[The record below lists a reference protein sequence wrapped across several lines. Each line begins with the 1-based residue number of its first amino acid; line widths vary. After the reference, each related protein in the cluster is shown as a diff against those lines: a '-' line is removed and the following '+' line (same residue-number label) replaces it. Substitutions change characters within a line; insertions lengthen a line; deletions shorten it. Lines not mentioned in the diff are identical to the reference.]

1 MSASRQGIDTIWGGD
16 RPVLIGM
23 VHLLPLPGSP
33 RWGGSMDAVVA
44 RATGDAEALAASGFD
59 GILVENFLDAPFHA
73 ESVPAETVAGLTRAV
88 VAVRDVVD
96 LPIGVNV
103 LRNDAH
109 SALAVAAAT
118 GARFVRV
125 NVHTGSMWTDQGLI
139 HGQAANTM
147 RLRAVLSPEIA
158 VIADLHVKHG
168 SPPAGSDLTSVA
180 ADTWY
185 RGLADA
191 LIVSGPTTG
200 APVDPADA
208 RVVRTTVPGAPV
220 LVGSGVTPENARRLL
235 ADVDGAIVGSALMR
249 GGRAGEPIDAGRAR
263 ALVAAAS

>member
-1 MSASRQGIDTIWGGD
+1 M
-16 RPVLIGM
+16 LIGM

-33 RWGGSMDAVVA
+33 RWGGSIDAVVA

-59 GILVENFLDAPFHA
+59 GVLVENFLDAPFYA
-73 ESVPAETVAGLTRAV
+73 ESVPAETVAALTRAV
-88 VAVRDVVD
+88 AAVRDVVD
-96 LPIGVNV
+96 LPVGVNV

-139 HGQAANTM
+139 HGRAADTM
-147 RLRAVLSPEIA
+147 RLRAVLAPEVV
-158 VIADLHVKHG
+158 VIADVHVKHG
-168 SPPAGSDLTSVA
+168 SPPVGSDLTSAA
-180 ADTWY
+180 ADAWN

-191 LIVSGPTTG
+191 LIVSGTTTG

-208 RVVRTTVPGAPV
+208 SLLKTTLPDAPV
-220 LVGSGVTPENARRLL
+220 LVGSGVTPVNARALL
-235 ADVDGAIVGSALMR
+235 AQVDGAVVGSALMR
-249 GGRAGEPIDAGRAR
+249 GGSAGQPIDIERAR
-263 ALVAAAS
+263 ALVAEAR